1 MGREDARAWDVHLN
15 YVGPPR
21 SCFLR
26 PVSPWGGGGGL
37 QCGWLVRHDVLYLL
51 AWQVTFIV
59 HIPTWALYQQHAAP
73 SCSQYRSV
81 VGINLIVTLSFFPPW
96 DLPRATSVFLSWSQD
111 LQCLEILYDP
121 DLDNTVKKF
130 FPEMHLQKIVKEAV
144 CPQSHVLL
152 PSPPPHHWWSRDPM
166 EPATPYPAICALG
179 PGLPSCPV
187 GMLAMVT
194 G

>member
-1 MGREDARAWDVHLN
+1 MACAPWCPLFTRMAGDIHCPHSHL
-15 YVGPPR
+15 GPL
-21 SCFLR
+21 STTC
-26 PVSPWGGGGGL
+26 ST
-37 QCGWLVRHDVLYLL
+37 VLLTI
-51 AWQVTFIV
+51 QM
-59 HIPTWALYQQHAAP
+59 
-73 SCSQYRSV
+73 V

-144 CPQSHVLL
+144 RPQSHILL
-152 PSPPPHHWWSRDPM
+152 PSPAPHHWWSRDPM